1 MKIPRN
7 NSRGFTLI
15 EIMIVI
21 VIIGALLS
29 IAVPYGKAYLDRAR
43 AAHCL
48 ANRHN
53 IETEEYSRLIEK
65 YSCDGI
71 TGRSFTANSVNSRET
86 SLLCQPTDYT
96 LYNLLY
102 NGRNAGVAN
111 AVPISKEPSSID
123 GKFSPIDK
131 KWKCPSGG
139 TYIWVEDPK
148 NPDYPRVVC
157 SIHGGA
163 ILSPSGPGEAKP
175 LFSSDFDSMESL
187 TRLRGKWEIRKGTL
201 VPTGHGENRLVFG
214 EAKWTDYEVKTSV
227 TLEKGRG
234 YGIYYRAD
242 DERDIS
248 GYIFQYDPGY
258 GESFLV
264 RRVYNGEEEKSPFQ
278 RVKMPDGFSIYN
290 QSHEIS
296 IAVEENHHVIKVDG
310 DTAFDFKDDTFS
322 SGMAGFRSWGKSE
335 VAFNDVA
342 VSEIE

>member
-1 MKIPRN
+1 MKILRN

-15 EIMIVI
+15 EIMVVI
-21 VIIGALLS
+21 VIIGALMS
-29 IAVPYGKAYLDRAR
+29 IAVPYGKTYLDRAR

-53 IETEEYSRLIEK
+53 IEMEEYSRLIGK
-65 YSCDGI
+65 SSCDEI
-71 TGRSFTANSVNSRET
+71 TGRFFTANSVNSRET

-96 LYNLLY
+96 LYNFLHD
-102 NGRNAGVAN
+102 GRNAGVAN
-111 AVPISKEPSSID
+111 AVPISKKSSSID
-123 GKFSPIDK
+123 E

-163 ILSPSGPGEAKP
+163 ILSPSGPGGAKF
-175 LFSSDFDSMESL
+175 LFSSDFDNMDSL
-187 TRLRGKWEIRKGTL
+187 TPLRGKWKIRKGTL
-201 VPTGHGENRLVFG
+201 VPTRHGENRLVFG
-214 EAKWTDYEVKTSV
+214 EAKWTDYEVKTSA

-242 DERDIS
+242 GERDIS

-264 RRVYNGEEEKSPFQ
+264 RRVYKGNEEKSPFQ
-278 RVKMPDGFSIYN
+278 RVKMPKGFSIYN

-296 IAVEENHHVIKVDG
+296 IAVEENHHVIKIDG
-310 DTAFDFKDDTFS
+310 DTTLDFKDDTFS

-342 VSEIE
+342 VSEID